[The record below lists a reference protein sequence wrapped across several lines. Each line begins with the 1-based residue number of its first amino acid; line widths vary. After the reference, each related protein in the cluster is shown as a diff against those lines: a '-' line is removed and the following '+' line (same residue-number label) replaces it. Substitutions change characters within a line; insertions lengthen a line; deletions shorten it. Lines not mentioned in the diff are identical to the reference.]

1 VTDLFDDR
9 VHGVLNSL
17 LLGDVDT
24 ESDALNLALFAFE
37 VLDFQA
43 SEVSWSP
50 ASISITLLAYQT
62 IR

>member
-1 VTDLFDDR
+1 MTDLFDDR

-37 VLDFQA
+37 VLDFKQVRSA
-43 SEVSWSP
+43 GAPP
-50 ASISITLLAYQT
+50 AF
-62 IR
+62 R